1 MKCGTWGI
9 GETLPSERRRHQ
21 YSIFDRA
28 RSRELPDHSLYI
40 VTKRLIKASIEQWDG
55 PSYDMLEEVY
65 NILAREVNEMIDVH
79 FHPYQYGGLYQRVK

>member
-1 MKCGTWGI
+1 M
-9 GETLPSERRRHQ
+9 
-21 YSIFDRA
+21 
-28 RSRELPDHSLYI
+28 YI
-40 VTKRLIKASIEQWDG
+40 VTKRLIRASIEQWDG